1 MTVVAFPTSLK
12 RNSAPYS
19 SSQISPPTPISSSST
34 SGKASISS
42 SSSSSSSSNK
52 ISPAILF
59 IIVILAFIFFI
70 SGLLHLLV
78 RFLIKKHSSSSS
90 SSSSSFRANH
100 RRNPAASSEGLQR
113 QLQQLF
119 HLHDSGLD
127 QSLIDLLP
135 IFPYREIL
143 GPKEP
148 FDCAVC
154 LCEFAAEDRLRLL
167 PLCGHAFHLSCIDT
181 WLLSNSTCPLC
192 RGVLFAPDDAVEN
205 PIFDFGYS
213 SAEVLEQDEEIGCEK
228 RVFSLRLGKFRNLS
242 KRDSGDGDGNGDG
255 AEDVALQSGGNTNSA
270 RNEVSEGKRICV
282 GSKGDSFSV
291 SKIWQWSNNK
301 GGKFPVIS
309 SSDASFVGE
318 SSPPMG
324 RRYGDSSLS
333 ILENFVAHESTRA
346 NSTIYSSFEV
356 EEVNDKTASSKVFE
370 ESRTLWL
377 SPGRSHSPLL
387 PIKARDY
394 PTYFSIDSN

>member
-19 SSQISPPTPISSSST
+19 SSQISPPTPTSSSST
-34 SGKASISS
+34 SGKASI

-90 SSSSSFRANH
+90 SSSSSFRANR

-135 IFPYREIL
+135 IFPYQEIL

-242 KRDSGDGDGNGDG
+242 KRDSGDGDGDGNGDG

-282 GSKGDSFSV
+282 GSKG
-291 SKIWQWSNNK
+291 
-301 GGKFPVIS
+301 GKFPIIS

-356 EEVNDKTASSKVFE
+356 EEVNDKKASSKVFE

-377 SPGRSHSPLL
+377 SPAAPVFRINFVSSSKFVQ
-387 PIKARDY
+387 I
-394 PTYFSIDSN
+394 

>member
-34 SGKASISS
+34 S
-42 SSSSSSSSNK
+42 
-52 ISPAILF
+52 
-59 IIVILAFIFFI
+59 
-70 SGLLHLLV
+70 V

-255 AEDVALQSGGNTNSA
+255 AEDGNGDPTANNNIVRREEGESSSSNLDARRCFSMGSYQYVLGDFNLRVALQSGGNTNSA

-324 RRYGDSSLS
+324 RRYGDSVNVRELS
-333 ILENFVAHESTRA
+333 RV
-346 NSTIYSSFEV
+346 
-356 EEVNDKTASSKVFE
+356 
-370 ESRTLWL
+370 
-377 SPGRSHSPLL
+377 
-387 PIKARDY
+387 
-394 PTYFSIDSN
+394 